1 MTECTQKSF
10 QFAAHFSRRVVAEF
24 SAERLTTDGG
34 VLLLRQVDRRIQLL
48 SRLTSCFV
56 DQRDP
61 LRVEHRVA
69 EMVAQRVYGL
79 ALGYEDL
86 NDHEQLRHDPLLGL
100 LAGKR
105 DLDAVLAGKSTLNR
119 MELSGEDPA
128 SSRYHKI
135 GYVEEKIDGLLVDL
149 FLEAHA
155 EAPLRIVL
163 DLDSTDVTLH
173 GHQEARFFHGYY
185 DSYCYLPLYIF
196 AGDHLL
202 CARLRPADQDGASGA
217 VDEVRRIVA
226 QIRQRWPQVEIVLR
240 ADSGFCREELMG
252 WCEQQHVEY
261 VLGLARNERL
271 LHSIGPEMRQAQ
283 QQCKETGKPARVFTA
298 FDYRTHK
305 SWSRSRRVI
314 AKAESIP
321 DKDNPRFVV
330 TSLRAGEPH
339 CTKTSTVLAA
349 KWRTALRNSSA
360 CSATGS
366 VPRPCVLTNCD
377 STSPL
382 WLIRYW
388 KHCGV
393 WHCTEP
399 SGPKPRWTRS
409 ACDYSRS
416 PPRYRSA
423 PVASPCATPEPIH
436 GSYFSLMPGR
446 RSVVDPPSDLPI
458 LNTLQVPPIGG
469 LESPA
474 SLQLNSTF

>member
-10 QFAAHFSRRVVAEF
+10 QFAAHFSRQVVAEF

-48 SRLTSCFV
+48 SRLASCFV

-61 LRVEHRVA
+61 LRVEHTVA

-105 DLDAVLAGKSTLNR
+105 DLDADLAGKSTLNR
-119 MELSGEDPA
+119 MELSGQDPA

-149 FLEAHA
+149 FLEAHE

-163 DLDSTDVTLH
+163 DLDSTDVPLH

-202 CARLRPADQDGASGA
+202 GARLRPADQDGATGA
-217 VDEVRRIVA
+217 VDELRRIVA
-226 QIRQRWPQVEIVLR
+226 QIRQRWPQIEIVVR

-261 VLGLARNERL
+261 VLGLARNQRL
-271 LHSIGPEMRQAQ
+271 LHYIGPEMRQAQ
-283 QQCKETGKPARVFTA
+283 QQCKKTGKPARVFAA

-330 TSLRAGEPH
+330 TSLRAGEPRSLYEDLY
-339 CTKTSTVLAA
+339 CARGEMENRIKEQLCLFSDRLSTETMRANQLRLYFSAMAYTLLEALRRLALHGTEWA
-349 KWRTALRNSSA
+349 QAQVDTLRLRLLKIAAHVQISARRICLRYTGAYPWKLLFAHAWTALR
-360 CSATGS
+360 C
-366 VPRPCVLTNCD
+366 
-377 STSPL
+377 
-382 WLIRYW
+382 
-388 KHCGV
+388 
-393 WHCTEP
+393 
-399 SGPKPRWTRS
+399 
-409 ACDYSRS
+409 
-416 PPRYRSA
+416 
-423 PVASPCATPEPIH
+423 
-436 GSYFSLMPGR
+436 
-446 RSVVDPPSDLPI
+446 
-458 LNTLQVPPIGG
+458 
-469 LESPA
+469 
-474 SLQLNSTF
+474 

>member
-48 SRLTSCFV
+48 SRLASCFL

-61 LRVEHRVA
+61 LRVEHTVA

-105 DLDAVLAGKSTLNR
+105 DLAAALAGKSTLNR
-119 MELSGEDPA
+119 MELSGQDPA

-163 DLDSTDVTLH
+163 DLDSTDVPLH

-202 CARLRPADQDGASGA
+202 CARLRPADQDGATGA
-217 VDEVRRIVA
+217 VDELRRIVA
-226 QIRQRWPQVEIVLR
+226 QIRQRWPQIEIVVR

-271 LHSIGPEMRQAQ
+271 LHSIGLEMRQAQ
-283 QQCKETGKPARVFTA
+283 QQCQKTGKPARVFAA

-321 DKDNPRFVV
+321 DKNNPRFLV
-330 TSLRAGEPH
+330 TSLTAGEPRSLYEDLY
-339 CTKTSTVLAA
+339 CARGEMENRIKEQLCLFSDRLSTETMRANQLRLYFSAMAYTLLEALRRLALHGTEWA
-349 KWRTALRNSSA
+349 HAQVDTLRLRLLKIAAHVQISTRRICLRYTGAYPWKLLFAHAWTALR
-360 CSATGS
+360 C
-366 VPRPCVLTNCD
+366 
-377 STSPL
+377 
-382 WLIRYW
+382 
-388 KHCGV
+388 
-393 WHCTEP
+393 
-399 SGPKPRWTRS
+399 
-409 ACDYSRS
+409 
-416 PPRYRSA
+416 
-423 PVASPCATPEPIH
+423 
-436 GSYFSLMPGR
+436 
-446 RSVVDPPSDLPI
+446 
-458 LNTLQVPPIGG
+458 
-469 LESPA
+469 
-474 SLQLNSTF
+474 